1 MAAGWAKADGG
12 WAYLMEPSTESAA
25 KRVAEDLM
33 MNDVDEYVVEG
44 AVVGSRTY
52 ALQGASE

>member
-1 MAAGWAKADGG
+1 
-12 WAYLMEPSTESAA
+12 MEPSTESAA

-33 MNDVDEYVVEG
+33 MNDVDEYVGEG
-44 AVVGSRTY
+44 AVVGSRTD